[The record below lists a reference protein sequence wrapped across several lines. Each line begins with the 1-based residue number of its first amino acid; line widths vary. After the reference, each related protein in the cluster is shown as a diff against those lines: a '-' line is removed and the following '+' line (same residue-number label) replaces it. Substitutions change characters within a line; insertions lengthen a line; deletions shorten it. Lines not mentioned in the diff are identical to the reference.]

1 MSHRP
6 TRFCSFSPMNVQ
18 RTLPRS
24 PDNVR
29 IRGGEAE
36 EGASAQT
43 PTTLKPSGDSLY
55 EINPRRLRHAPQALS
70 PTLHAADVASGKPAI
85 PDKPLAAKGELLFED
100 HFDRDTLGEW
110 KPVIP
115 GFKVTDGVLVGTQDK
130 ADHGAVGRVYRPMK
144 DVVVEFRFRPEG
156 SPRFNVVF
164 DDQKHKGSHA
174 GHICRIA
181 FTPNGIRLGDDKEG
195 IMRNDIF
202 EARRNP
208 ARKEADELVK
218 RSAAW
223 SPLKIEQQ
231 KWYAVAI
238 ELVGDQMRVSL
249 DGKTV
254 GYLKS
259 PGLAHENQIEL
270 PFHRVRQGHH
280 FDDVGIWKAK

>member
-1 MSHRP
+1 MN
-6 TRFCSFSPMNVQ
+6 SPF
-18 RTLPRS
+18 
-24 PDNVR
+24 
-29 IRGGEAE
+29 A
-36 EGASAQT
+36 ASA
-43 PTTLKPSGDSLY
+43 LL
-55 EINPRRLRHAPQALS
+55 LLALS
-70 PTLHAADVASGKPAI
+70 PTLQTADAPSEKPAV
-85 PDKPLAAKGELLFED
+85 PDNALATKGELLFED

-115 GFKVTDGVLVGTQDK
+115 GFKVSDGVLVGTQDK

-144 DVVVEFRFRPEG
+144 DVVVEFRFRLEG

-202 EARRNP
+202 AARRDP
-208 ARKEADELVK
+208 ARKEAADEQIK
-218 RSAAW
+218 DRASW

-238 ELVGDQMRVSL
+238 ELVGDRMRVSL
-249 DGKTV
+249 DGKPV

-259 PGLAHENQIEL
+259 PGLAHETKTS
-270 PFHRVRQGHH
+270 FHFTVSGKAIH
-280 FDDVGIWKAK
+280 FDDVGIWKAR